1 MLGTVTDGVG
11 SVFMDII
18 ILVHVMWR
26 CIEKNGRREGE
37 RDRCR
42 VVNKADDRFQSAYLC
57 ACVIETSASEKHKG
71 HFTTTRTKCVWNV
84 VAGFFLPCD

>member
-37 RDRCR
+37 REREVSGR
-42 VVNKADDRFQSAYLC
+42 KQ
-57 ACVIETSASEKHKG
+57 G
-71 HFTTTRTKCVWNV
+71 
-84 VAGFFLPCD
+84 